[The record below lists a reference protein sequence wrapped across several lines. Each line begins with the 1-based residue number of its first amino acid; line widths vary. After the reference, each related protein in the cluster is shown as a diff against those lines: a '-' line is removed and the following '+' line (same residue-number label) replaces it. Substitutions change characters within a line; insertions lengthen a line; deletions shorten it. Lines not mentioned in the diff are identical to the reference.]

1 MSDAL
6 PESSAAA
13 NNLRSHLRELVRYDD
28 ARDSAPYEHTGTLLV
43 SGALVMCALRAPSR
57 VGSLLHAL
65 VAGALIFRAA
75 SGRDGL
81 RRWAGPPSA
90 RSASAEGHIRG
101 TGATDGR
108 TSGPVATSPESLGSA
123 GF

>member
-1 MSDAL
+1 MSEAL
-6 PESSAAA
+6 PESSTAAKH
-13 NNLRSHLRELVRYDD
+13 LRSQLRELVRYDD

-43 SGALVMCALRAPSR
+43 AGALAMCALRAPSR
-57 VGSLLHAL
+57 VGSVLHAL
-65 VAGALIFRAA
+65 MAGALFFRAA

-81 RRWAGPPSA
+81 RRWAGAPSA
-90 RSASAEGHIRG
+90 RSASAEEHTRG